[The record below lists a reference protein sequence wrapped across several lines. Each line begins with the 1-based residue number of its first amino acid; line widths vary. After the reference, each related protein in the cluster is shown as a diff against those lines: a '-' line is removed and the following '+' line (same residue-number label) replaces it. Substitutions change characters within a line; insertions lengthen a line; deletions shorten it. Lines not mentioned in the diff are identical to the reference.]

1 MAVNLTKGGE
11 VNLSKEAPG
20 LANVLVGLGW
30 DPVREGQIADLDL
43 SLFLLNSNGK
53 VSKDEDFIF
62 YNNLRSADGSVEGAK
77 DDRTGDS
84 SDGGD
89 DEVAKI
95 NLATV
100 PSTVEKIAFS
110 ATIHSAAGNVT
121 SFGEVENAY
130 IRVVNA
136 SNDAEIVRYDLTGD
150 FSKNDGV
157 VLGEVY
163 RNGNSWAFR
172 AIGDGHT
179 GGLGWDAAAA
189 LWRLGRL
196 LRGQWIRRFAAR
208 PELPER
214 HGRLHEA

>member
-20 LANVLVGLGW
+20 LTNVLVGLGW
-30 DPVREGQIADLDL
+30 DPVREGQLADLDL

-62 YNNLRSADGSVEGAK
+62 YNNKFSSDGSVEGAV

-89 DEVAKI
+89 DEVGKI
-95 NLATV
+95 NLSAV
-100 PSTVEKIAFS
+100 PSTVDKIAFS
-110 ATIHSAAGNVT
+110 ATIFPQAGNVEN
-121 SFGEVENAY
+121 FGEVENAY
-130 IRVVNA
+130 IRVVDA
-136 SNDAEIVRYDLTGD
+136 STDAEIVRYDLSGD
-150 FSKNDGV
+150 FAKNNGV

-163 RNGNSWAFR
+163 RSGNTWAFR

-179 GGLGWDAAAA
+179 GGLASICKSFGVNV
-189 LWRLGRL
+189 G
-196 LRGQWIRRFAAR
+196 
-208 PELPER
+208 
-214 HGRLHEA
+214 